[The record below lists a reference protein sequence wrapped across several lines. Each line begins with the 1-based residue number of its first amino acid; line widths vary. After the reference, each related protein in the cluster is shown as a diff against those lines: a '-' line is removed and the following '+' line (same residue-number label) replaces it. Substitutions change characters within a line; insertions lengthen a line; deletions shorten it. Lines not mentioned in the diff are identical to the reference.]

1 MGGPK
6 CASLQRG
13 CIRMPDKV
21 LCDGIVL
28 TAALREIVSAPG
40 DAEGLLFGQVHRRT
54 INVISDMQ
62 GEHSKEETT
71 VVLDY
76 IAVGCGG
83 WHDGRGNID
92 VEQLQAIVASH
103 APMRM
108 VGWFS
113 SRMNSQ
119 FRASLRECAMH
130 RQLNQWLLT
139 GHQDAAALLFAL
151 MGGNQSEAGHVI
163 TQDFRT
169 FAAAPELLAEPTT
182 DVGRALTA
190 VPIEFRNLGAS
201 TQMEFAS
208 FVSRSNSDQLKDV
221 PKLPPATEHP
231 LEAYVAA
238 AVDQLEGDAASA
250 CELQQQVSVQ
260 RAEVASLM
268 NQIAEQQLLLHALP
282 NSVQPA
288 QSIGQSSGPGVP
300 L

>member
-1 MGGPK
+1 
-6 CASLQRG
+6 
-13 CIRMPDKV
+13 MPDKV

-40 DAEGLLFGQVHRRT
+40 DAEGLLFGKIHRRT

-62 GEHSKEETT
+62 GEYSKEETT

-76 IAVGCGG
+76 IAVDCGG

-113 SRMNSQ
+113 SRMHSQ

-130 RQLNQWLLT
+130 RQLNQWLST
-139 GHQDAAALLFAL
+139 APEHPDGTPCPLLFAL

-169 FAAAPELLAEPTT
+169 FAAAPELLAEQTA
-182 DVGRALTA
+182 DVARALTA

-208 FVSRSNSDQLKDV
+208 FVSRSSSEQLIDV
-221 PKLPPATEHP
+221 PNRLKLPQATAHP

-238 AVDQLEGDAASA
+238 AVDQLEGDAATA

-260 RAEVASLM
+260 RAEVASLL
-268 NQIAEQQLLLHALP
+268 NQLAEQQLLLHTLP
-282 NSVQPA
+282 NIVQSA
-288 QSIGQSSGPGVP
+288 QSIGQSRGPGVP